1 MRITLAQDIELALR
15 LLGGQASLS
24 EIYEYV
30 RTIRECQ
37 GRPVAGTYK
46 SSIRRAIR
54 SRCPDTAGFTKGRD
68 GIRFYSVESGVY
80 GLEGYPAEE

>member
-30 RTIRECQ
+30 STIRAYQ
-37 GRPVAGTYK
+37 GRSVTRTYR

-54 SRCPDTAGFTKGRD
+54 SRCPDSAGFRNGRD